1 MKKWIAILGLLL
13 PLYAGAQT
21 GAITNYCV
29 LGATPATVSGLNSS
43 NNLQGIIP
51 QCTVTVYLD
60 GYNSVKS
67 GKYTSG
73 GTVTGTSGKTCVAT
87 FVGGLTDG
95 TATIALTGTNTIAAN
110 TAFVITTGG
119 IYATAPTTATLSSG
133 TATCSGTATVSVVMT
148 PALATIYSDKSSTT
162 LTNPFTANSDGSWL
176 FYAAVNQGYD
186 VKLSGGVSPNVYP
199 SSVTLTGLF
208 PGAGAGSGCGAATE
222 TVCDTTYG
230 GTGINSSASTG
241 VAQVSAGIWSIS
253 TALANGTTATTQT
266 TGDTSTDVATDAF
279 VGATAGNYLPL
290 AGGTLTGALDSTWS
304 GVNTFSGIID
314 ALGLNGTIGATTP
327 STGAFTSI
335 TGTSITDSTLTTAG
349 YVTNTSA
356 GVLGTTTTIPVAALS
371 YDYTTVNGTTCTLGS
386 TCTVTAV
393 ASGITVGTTTVGN
406 ATNGYILYDNSGVLG
421 NLATTGSGSV
431 VLATS
436 PSIFGLNV
444 TASFTATGLVTN
456 ADLVYASTTVNGE
469 TCTLGSSCT
478 VTASNPYSLTMTD
491 GASSSKTY
499 NGSAAITLNY
509 LSTTETS
516 LQTIASVLEG
526 SSDIISEGFLQSSCS
541 SAASADL
548 CGGVNLQT
556 STAQWW
562 VAQTAGA
569 LTFAGHTYAIG
580 SLELYNTSYTP
591 TFVSDATRTA
601 INTPLDIN
609 LSSVTATN
617 YNALSVLEPSLSTG
631 NGVGIEIGTA
641 NSAYNYG
648 LIAFNNAGGS
658 GSTSNFVSMS
668 LYDKY
673 GVVVFGS
680 GDVSIGSTTDCGVS
694 LCVNGSSLAATY
706 AGTSAAIYEATQ
718 GAYIAWD
725 YTSGSG
731 ETDFINNSGTGSPGG
746 FSWYNTTSSS
756 APTVLMNL
764 TLSGALYTTSINSS
778 FGIVVGQNSLAG
790 TYPFYVCTTAGTLPA
805 GAITMNSS
813 SCGSATSTGY
823 TLSFNY

>member
-516 LQTIASVLEG
+516 LQTIA
-526 SSDIISEGFLQSSCS
+526 
-541 SAASADL
+541 
-548 CGGVNLQT
+548 
-556 STAQWW
+556 
-562 VAQTAGA
+562 
-569 LTFAGHTYAIG
+569 
-580 SLELYNTSYTP
+580 
-591 TFVSDATRTA
+591 
-601 INTPLDIN
+601 
-609 LSSVTATN
+609 
-617 YNALSVLEPSLSTG
+617 
-631 NGVGIEIGTA
+631 
-641 NSAYNYG
+641 
-648 LIAFNNAGGS
+648 
-658 GSTSNFVSMS
+658 
-668 LYDKY
+668 
-673 GVVVFGS
+673 
-680 GDVSIGSTTDCGVS
+680 GDVSIGSTTDCNVR
-694 LCVNGSSLAATY
+694 LCVNGSSLAAQY
-706 AGTSAAIYEATQ
+706 SGDGGPIYEAAN

-725 YTSGSG
+725 YTSGGG
-731 ETDFINNSGTGSPGG
+731 ETDFINNSGSGPQGG
-746 FSWYNTTSSS
+746 FNWYNTTPSTV
-756 APTVLMNL
+756 PTILMQL
-764 TLSGALYTTSINSS
+764 TLSGVLYTASINSGL
-778 FGIVVGQNSLAG
+778 GIVVGQDSLAG
-790 TYPFYVCTTAGTLPA
+790 TFPFYVCTTAGTLPA

-813 SCGSATSTGY
+813 SCGSAMSTGY